1 MRRLTTPAWL
11 LKHALA
17 VVLVVAFLWL
27 GWWQIGRAAG
37 GNALSYGY
45 SIEWPF
51 FAAFVVFMWV
61 REARL
66 TLRGPAPAAEPR
78 PAEASAAPAGTPIKG
93 FDVDAAIAHRTA
105 ANAAAL
111 DADAASADLEGA
123 GAYNQYLAWLAE
135 NPDVRPGDLRR
146 AARATTKE

>member
-1 MRRLTTPAWL
+1 MRRLATPAWL
-11 LKHALA
+11 LRHALA

-51 FAAFVVFMWV
+51 FAGFVVFMWV
-61 REARL
+61 REVRL
-66 TLRGPAPAAEPR
+66 TLRGNSPAAQPRLADPAPEQAAADR
-78 PAEASAAPAGTPIKG
+78 TGIKS
-93 FDVDAAIAHRTA
+93 FDVDAALADRA
-105 ANAAAL
+105 PAGAGAL
-111 DADAASADLEGA
+111 EADAASD
-123 GAYNQYLAWLAE
+123 YNRSLAWLAE

-146 AARATTKE
+146 AARATTKESSNG

>member
-1 MRRLTTPAWL
+1 MRRLTTPGWL

-61 REARL
+61 REVRL
-66 TLRGPAPAAEPR
+66 TLRGPAPVAEPR
-78 PAEASAAPAGTPIKG
+78 PAEPSAAADRTSVKG
-93 FDVDAAIAHRTA
+93 FDVDAALAHRA
-105 ANAAAL
+105 AADAAAL
-111 DADAASADLEGA
+111 DAEAASD
-123 GAYNQYLAWLAE
+123 YNQYLAWLAE
-135 NPDVRPGDLRR
+135 HPDVRPGDLRR
-146 AARATTKE
+146 ASRATTKETSNG